1 MKEKENNKIPKEFL
15 KKYNMPIY
23 SENWNKRVRPRC
35 FDSRNELQRSSEKVV
50 TLEQAI
56 RESGL
61 KDGMTISFHHHFRE
75 GDHVVNL
82 VIDKLAEMGFKNLT
96 IAPSSLSDV
105 HAPLIEH
112 IKNGVITKIN
122 TSGLR
127 GKLADAV
134 SHGLMEEPVLF
145 RSHGGRA
152 AAIKDGDLKIDVA
165 FLGASSCDTMGNA
178 NGYSRDGDE
187 KSVCGS
193 LGYAM
198 VDARYAKKVIILT
211 DNIVGYPNAPF
222 AIAEHYV
229 DYIVK
234 VDAVG
239 DATKISSGATR
250 FTTNPHDLLLAE
262 TAARVVVNSGY
273 FKEGFSLQ
281 TGSGGASLAV
291 TRYIRDY
298 MIANNVHASYALG
311 GITGQMVA
319 LHEEGLIKK
328 LLDVQSFDIIAAQS
342 LKNNRFHQQISAD
355 YYANPFENGSAMN
368 LLDIVV
374 LSALEVD
381 VNFNVNVLTGSDGVI
396 RGAIGG
402 HPDTAAGAALSII
415 VVPLLR
421 GRIPCVVDKVNT
433 VVTPGDS
440 VDVIV
445 TDQGIAV
452 NPRRPE
458 IAERLKAANLNVTTI
473 EELKEKAEKI
483 VGKPQELPWGDK
495 IVGIVTSRDG
505 ALLDVIR
512 NIADSDGQ

>member
-1 MKEKENNKIPKEFL
+1 MKEKENNKIPKELL
-15 KKYNMPIY
+15 KKYNMPLY

-56 RESGL
+56 RASGL

-250 FTTNPHDLLLAE
+250 FTTNPHDL
-262 TAARVVVNSGY
+262 AACRD
-273 FKEGFSLQ
+273 
-281 TGSGGASLAV
+281 GGASCRQQRLLQGGLFLADGQRRSKPCGYQIH
-291 TRYIRDY
+291 TR
-298 MIANNVHASYALG
+298 
-311 GITGQMVA
+311 
-319 LHEEGLIKK
+319 LHDSQQRARELCSRRHNGA
-328 LLDVQSFDIIAAQS
+328 DG
-342 LKNNRFHQQISAD
+342 RFA
-355 YYANPFENGSAMN
+355 
-368 LLDIVV
+368 
-374 LSALEVD
+374 
-381 VNFNVNVLTGSDGVI
+381 
-396 RGAIGG
+396 
-402 HPDTAAGAALSII
+402 
-415 VVPLLR
+415 R
-421 GRIPCVVDKVNT
+421 GRADK
-433 VVTPGDS
+433 
-440 VDVIV
+440 
-445 TDQGIAV
+445 
-452 NPRRPE
+452 
-458 IAERLKAANLNVTTI
+458 KAFGRS
-473 EELKEKAEKI
+473 EL
-483 VGKPQELPWGDK
+483 
-495 IVGIVTSRDG
+495 
-505 ALLDVIR
+505 
-512 NIADSDGQ
+512 

>member
-1 MKEKENNKIPKEFL
+1 MKEKENNKIPKELL
-15 KKYNMPIY
+15 KKYNMPLY

-56 RESGL
+56 RASGL

-250 FTTNPHDLLLAE
+250 FTTNPHDLLRILGQSAVQDYLLKEVLSVYRLQGVAVADKHIEIIVRQMLRKVRVEDNGDTELLPGSLVDRSHLEEANMKVLESTKLRVEDGGDTGLAIGSLVE
-262 TAARVVVNSGY
+262 ADELEEINQRIRV
-273 FKEGFSLQ
+273 
-281 TGSGGASLAV
+281 SGGSPAIARDLKPASVKRVLLGITRASLA
-291 TRYIRDY
+291 TDSF
-298 MIANNVHASYALG
+298 MSAASFQE
-311 GITGQMVA
+311 T
-319 LHEEGLIKK
+319 
-328 LLDVQSFDIIAAQS
+328 
-342 LKNNRFHQQISAD
+342 NR
-355 YYANPFENGSAMN
+355 
-368 LLDIVV
+368 
-374 LSALEVD
+374 
-381 VNFNVNVLTGSDGVI
+381 VLTEA
-396 RGAIGG
+396 AIKGKI
-402 HPDTAAGAALSII
+402 D
-415 VVPLLR
+415 PLI
-421 GRIPCVVDKVNT
+421 G
-433 VVTPGDS
+433 
-440 VDVIV
+440 
-445 TDQGIAV
+445 
-452 NPRRPE
+452 
-458 IAERLKAANLNVTTI
+458 
-473 EELKEKAEKI
+473 LKENVI
-483 VGKPQELPWGDK
+483 LGKMIPAGTGMHRYKD
-495 IVGIVTSRDG
+495 ID
-505 ALLDVIR
+505 IR
-512 NIADSDGQ
+512 ENYGF